1 MEKTRKNSKN
11 YEVDEVLKI
20 LGRNHEL
27 KIIRKE
33 INILIDSNIG
43 NGTWGKLDFL
53 TGYQGYQI
61 KYVSSFKN
69 L

>member
-1 MEKTRKNSKN
+1 MTKVRKNRN

-20 LGRNHEL
+20 LNKNNDI
-27 KIIRKE
+27 KIIKKD
-33 INILIDSNIG
+33 INILIDASIG

-69 L
+69 I

>member
-1 MEKTRKNSKN
+1 MTKVRKNRN

-20 LGRNHEL
+20 LNKNNDI
-27 KIIRKE
+27 KIIKKD
-33 INILIDSNIG
+33 INILIDASVG

-69 L
+69 I

>member
-1 MEKTRKNSKN
+1 MTKVRKNRN

-20 LGRNHEL
+20 LNKNNDI
-27 KIIRKE
+27 KIIKKD
-33 INILIDSNIG
+33 INILIDTSVG

-69 L
+69 I

>member
-1 MEKTRKNSKN
+1 MTKVRKD
-11 YEVDEVLKI
+11 YQIDEVLKI
-20 LGRNHEL
+20 LGRNNEI
-27 KIIRKE
+27 KVVKRD
-33 INILIDSNIG
+33 INILIGSTIG

>member
-1 MEKTRKNSKN
+1 MTKVRKD
-11 YEVDEVLKI
+11 YQVDEVLKI
-20 LGRNHEL
+20 LGRNNEI
-27 KIIRKE
+27 KVVKRD